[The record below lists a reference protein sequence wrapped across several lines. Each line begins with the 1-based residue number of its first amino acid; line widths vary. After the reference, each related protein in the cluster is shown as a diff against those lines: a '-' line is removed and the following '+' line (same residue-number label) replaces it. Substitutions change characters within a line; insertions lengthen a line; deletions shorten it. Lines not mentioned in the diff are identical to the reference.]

1 MKRLIPIIL
10 ILLVIGISPVVS
22 LAGELEDAKEDVR
35 KYPND
40 SAAHYNLGI
49 AYRKS
54 GRYKE
59 AIASYKES
67 IRLNPD
73 GSVPL
78 APPKLPD

>member
-59 AIASYKES
+59 S